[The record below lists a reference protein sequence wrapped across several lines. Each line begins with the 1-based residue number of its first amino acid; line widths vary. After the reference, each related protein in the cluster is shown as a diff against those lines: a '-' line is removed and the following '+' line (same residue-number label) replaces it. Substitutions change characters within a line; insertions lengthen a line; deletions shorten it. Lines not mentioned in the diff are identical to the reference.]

1 MQTFKAED
9 VHFRAAA
16 ATFGVHPEGIYSLT
30 HSLTH
35 SLTRSLTHSLTRS
48 HSCMLSALT
57 NTPITNTPT
66 AREYLGPELAA
77 VL

>member
-1 MQTFKAED
+1 MFTFELPLLRLEFTPK
-9 VHFRAAA
+9 VF
-16 ATFGVHPEGIYSLT
+16 
-30 HSLTH
+30 
-35 SLTRSLTHSLTRS
+35 THSLTRS